1 VSLRILNEDYPR
13 APSEFQEVVELW
25 ARGSGRHA
33 KLHFTPGG
41 TWLVRITL
49 KFDDA
54 RMELYKLGLVEEPV
68 GEDVWLHLPNPA
80 DGKIVNG
87 ERQGPFIPLS
97 LSDLGTAGLREFLE
111 QGNTWSGR
119 GEYMSLLEQRRKVNE
134 SNEDA
139 RRKNREFHKEESRH
153 EMRQSRRFRLKI
165 PFLRPKGGWLNLR
178 APKGPKAGA
187 VTDV

>member
-1 VSLRILNEDYPR
+1 MSIRVLNAGYPH
-13 APSEFQEVVELW
+13 APHEFQEVVELW

-41 TWLVRITL
+41 TWFVRISL
-49 KFDDA
+49 KHDDP

-68 GEDVWLHLPNPA
+68 GEDVWLHLPNA
-80 DGKIVNG
+80 AEGKVING

-97 LSDLGTAGLREFLE
+97 LTDLGTLGLREFLE

-119 GEYMSLLEQRRKVNE
+119 GEYMSLLEQRRRVNE

-139 RRKNREFHKEESRH
+139 RVKTRAFQKEESRN
-153 EMRQSRRFRLKI
+153 EMRESRRFRLKI
-165 PFLRPKGGWLNLR
+165 PFLRPKGGWLNFR
-178 APKGPKAGA
+178 APKDQKQE
-187 VTDV
+187 